1 MKFVFSPD
9 YSVDIGAHVFPT
21 QKFAL
26 VRDRLVERGL
36 AKAKEFLD
44 PGEASRADLL
54 LVHSPQWVGKI
65 LEGRTNLDD
74 EMLMELPWSKA
85 LAKAHSKAA
94 AGTLLAARHALESG
108 LGVHV
113 GGGSHHAFAGHGE
126 GFCVFN
132 DLAVAIRVL
141 QREDP
146 SARAAVIDLDVHQ
159 GNGTA
164 SIFAG
169 DPSVATFSMHQE
181 DNYPVVKPPG
191 TVDIGLPGGTSDEK
205 YLKLLS
211 ERLGPFLDD
220 ARPKLALYQAGVDCW
235 EGDALGGL
243 KLSRAGL
250 AARDEAV
257 FSACFKRKAPV
268 VITLGGGYAARI
280 EDTVALHA
288 QTIAIGLEKHRRDR
302 SG

>member
-1 MKFVFSPD
+1 MKFVFSTD

-21 QKFAL
+21 EKFAL
-26 VRDRLVERGL
+26 VCGLLKEKGL
-36 AKAKEFLD
+36 AEAQDFED
-44 PGEASRADLL
+44 PGEASRKDLL
-54 LVHSPQWVGKI
+54 LVHTPRWVEKI
-65 LEGRTNLDD
+65 LDGRTDLDD
-74 EMLMELPWSKA
+74 EILMELPWSKA
-85 LAKAHSKAA
+85 LARAHSKAA
-94 AGTLLAARHALESG
+94 AGTLLAARHALQGG

-113 GGGSHHAFAGHGE
+113 GGGSHHAFADHGE

-132 DLAVAIRVL
+132 DLAVAIRAF
-141 QREDP
+141 QRETP
-146 SARAAVIDLDVHQ
+146 GFKAAVIDLDVHQ

-164 SIFAG
+164 AIFAQ
-169 DPSVATFSMHQE
+169 DPSVGTFSMHQE
-181 DNYPVVKPPG
+181 DNYPLVKPPS

-220 ARPKLALYQAGVDCW
+220 VRPALALYQAGVDCW

-243 KLSRAGL
+243 KLSRKGL

-257 FSACFKRKAPV
+257 FAACFERKAPV

-280 EDTVALHA
+280 EDTAALHA
-288 QTIAIGLEKHRRDR
+288 QTISIGLESHRRDW

>member
-1 MKFVFSPD
+1 
-9 YSVDIGAHVFPT
+9 
-21 QKFAL
+21 
-26 VRDRLVERGL
+26 
-36 AKAKEFLD
+36 
-44 PGEASRADLL
+44 
-54 LVHSPQWVGKI
+54 
-65 LEGRTNLDD
+65 
-74 EMLMELPWSKA
+74 MELPWSKA

-94 AGTLLAARHALESG
+94 AGTLLAARHALENG

-141 QREDP
+141 QREGPD
-146 SARAAVIDLDVHQ
+146 ARAAVIDLDVHQ

-164 SIFAG
+164 AIFAKDSRVG
-169 DPSVATFSMHQE
+169 TFSMHQE
-181 DNYPVVKPPG
+181 VNYPFVKPPS

-220 ARPKLALYQAGVDCW
+220 ARPELALFQAGVDCW

-243 KLSRAGL
+243 KLSRKGL
-250 AARDEAV
+250 AARDESV
-257 FSACFKRKAPV
+257 FSACFERKVPV

-280 EDTVALHA
+280 EDTPPIVVP
-288 QTIAIGLEKHRRDR
+288 
-302 SG
+302 